1 MTWHPQAAFNHREGW
16 FTGMLKRIQA
26 AIAAVVLG
34 GAALVALPATAGAA
48 TAAGPSDLTVS
59 PNPVVVAGGS
69 GTTATFT
76 YKASQKGAARLV
88 DRDGRAVPLD
98 PAPVGSG
105 VYSARYGFT
114 FDDEPG
120 VWKLQVR
127 ADGGTASKEFQV
139 HWTTDLDFDASP
151 DVVDRGGRIRLTG
164 ALTYLDGDGRQA
176 YDGQKVDIAFKP
188 VGGSY
193 SRVGSVTTD
202 RNGRFSVDER
212 ADRTGWWRAEFA
224 GADDAEPA
232 TSDSD
237 RVDVRA
243 AASRTR
249 ITGFDASPEPVDAG
263 DTLRLRGR
271 LEISGFAGWSGY
283 PGQSVKILFKPAG
296 GYRWQYV
303 TSDRTD
309 SHGRFAADV
318 TARTSG
324 WWRAEFEATGGG
336 SYSASATDY
345 VTVRVPRPVP
355 PPRAGTRVILFNASP
370 EPVKYHRYLTFRGKL
385 QVWDHGWEGYGH
397 QKVTVWF
404 KKAGGSWHYVK
415 TLWTNGSG
423 KLWGKTTASASG
435 YWKVVFA
442 GNGEAGPSSSRSDW
456 VRVKR

>member
-1 MTWHPQAAFNHREGW
+1 
-16 FTGMLKRIQA
+16 MLKRIQA
-26 AIAAVVLG
+26 AIAAVVMG
-34 GAALVALPATAGAA
+34 GAVLVALPAAAGAA
-48 TAAGPSDLTVS
+48 TAAGPSALTVS
-59 PNPVVVAGGS
+59 PSPVVVSAGS

-76 YKASQKGAARLV
+76 YKASDRGAARLV
-88 DRDGRAVPLD
+88 DRDGRVVLLRPT
-98 PAPVGSG
+98 PAGYG
-105 VYSARYGFT
+105 VYSAKYGFT

-127 ADGGTASKEFQV
+127 AGGGTASKEFQV
-139 HWTTDLDFDASP
+139 HWTTDLDFDAAP
-151 DVVDRGGRIRLTG
+151 DVVDRGDRIKLTG
-164 ALTYLDGDGRQA
+164 ALTFRDGDGPQA
-176 YDGQKVDIAFKP
+176 YDGQRVDIAFKP

-202 RNGRFSVDER
+202 RRGRFSVYQK

-224 GADDAEPA
+224 GATDAEPA

-237 RVDVRA
+237 RVDVKA
-243 AASRTR
+243 AVSRTR
-249 ITGFDASPEPVDAG
+249 ITGFDASPEPVDVG

-283 PGQSVKILFKPAG
+283 PGRGVKILFKPAG
-296 GYRWQYV
+296 GYSWQYV
-303 TSDRTD
+303 TTDRTD
-309 SHGRFAADV
+309 SHGRFAVDV
-318 TARTSG
+318 TAEVSG
-324 WWRAEFEATGGG
+324 TWRAQFEGTGGAA
-336 SYSASATDY
+336 YTASATDY
-345 VTVRVPRPVP
+345 VTVSV
-355 PPRAGTRVILFNASP
+355 PRAGTRVVQFNASP
-370 EPVKYHRYLTFRGKL
+370 EPVKYRKYLTFTGQL

-404 KKAGGSWHYVK
+404 KKPGGSWHYVK

-442 GNGEAGPSSSRSDW
+442 GNGEARPSSSGTDW